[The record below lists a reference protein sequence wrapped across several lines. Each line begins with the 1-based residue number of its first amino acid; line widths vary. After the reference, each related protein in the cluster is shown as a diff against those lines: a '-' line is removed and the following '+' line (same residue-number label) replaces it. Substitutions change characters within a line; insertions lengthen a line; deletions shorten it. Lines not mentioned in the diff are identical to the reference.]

1 MPYDAD
7 VERGA
12 LNAAK
17 GTKDLEPR
25 KMFGGVCLLHRGNMA
40 FGVWKDNLIVR
51 LGDDAEILALIKANK
66 ALPFDITG
74 RRMKG
79 WAMVP
84 KRLLR
89 TAADYRHW
97 ISLGIVFAR
106 TLPPK

>member
-7 VERGA
+7 IERMA
-12 LNAAK
+12 LAAAE
-17 GTKDLEPR
+17 GTGGLEPR
-25 KMFGGVCLLHRGNMA
+25 KMFGGICCLLHGNMA

-51 LGDDAEILALIKANK
+51 LGSDEQALALIKANK

-84 KRLLR
+84 KPLLR

-97 ISLGIVFAR
+97 VGLGIGFAR
-106 TLPPK
+106 SLPAK

>member
-7 VERGA
+7 IERGA

-17 GTKDLEPR
+17 GTKDLEPK
-25 KMFGGVCLLHRGNMA
+25 KMFGGVCCLLRGNMA
-40 FGVWKDNLIVR
+40 FGVYKNNLIVR
-51 LGDDAEILALIKANK
+51 LGSDEDVLALIKTNK

-84 KRLLR
+84 KRLLS
-89 TAADYRHW
+89 TAADYKHW
-97 ISLGIVFAR
+97 VNQGLNFAR

>member
-1 MPYDAD
+1 M
-7 VERGA
+7 A
-12 LNAAK
+12 LAAVK

-25 KMFGGVCLLHRGNMA
+25 KMFGGICLLHRGNMA

-51 LGDDAEILALIKANK
+51 MGDDAAVLALIKENK

-84 KRLLR
+84 KPLLR
-89 TAADYRHW
+89 TAKDYRYW
-97 ISLGIVFAR
+97 TGLALEFAR